1 MTLWKAMFLTMNYF
15 SKLRDK
21 VTLSTLATLFLVNTS
36 SITPINHYRC
46 KSTKTRF
53 INFCSKISVNFLGAT
68 SRTAATAVPWF
79 WPTTAAAAATATTT
93 AAASDI
99 PE

>member
-36 SITPINHYRC
+36 SITPINHFRC
-46 KSTKTRF
+46 KSTKARF
-53 INFCSKISVNFLGAT
+53 INS
-68 SRTAATAVPWF
+68 
-79 WPTTAAAAATATTT
+79 
-93 AAASDI
+93 
-99 PE
+99 

>member
-36 SITPINHYRC
+36 SITPINHFRC
-46 KSTKTRF
+46 KSTYARF
-53 INFCSKISVNFLGAT
+53 LNFCSKI
-68 SRTAATAVPWF
+68 
-79 WPTTAAAAATATTT
+79 
-93 AAASDI
+93 
-99 PE
+99 